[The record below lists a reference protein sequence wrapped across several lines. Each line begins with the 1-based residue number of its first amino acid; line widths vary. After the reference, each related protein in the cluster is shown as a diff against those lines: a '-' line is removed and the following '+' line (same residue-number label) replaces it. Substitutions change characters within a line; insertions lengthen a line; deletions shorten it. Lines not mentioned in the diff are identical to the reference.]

1 MNKTVNYDIFQLLR
15 YFSRNEDTK
24 ESVKFK
30 LR

>member
-1 MNKTVNYDIFQLLR
+1 MNETVNYDIFQLLR
-15 YFSRNEDTK
+15 DLSRNEDTK